1 MLTEFGVTNF
11 RKFSQ
16 LHVTNLSKLNLF
28 FGVNNVGKTSMLEA
42 VFLYACGANV
52 SPFLNYIL
60 PHRIKENNNFKIS
73 SPYQVAELVL
83 NTFHDTTAEKG
94 MQFSF
99 SGRINDEAVD
109 VNYTFQPDQIFA
121 DLIPN
126 EMGIFEAGDLG
137 QKQPELHIEIP
148 MGPQGL
154 TIPIRKISMGK
165 WTVTTT
171 KDAPMTFAM
180 EYPDF
185 FQSSFSKKPLISA
198 KIDDILAHQNEVE
211 NKKIYAALSRLRLLD
226 KIVGEMNQ
234 SFAGLGLDSIENIP
248 YPDGSEA
255 TLSCRFQ
262 DKRILPLYMLG
273 DGVRRWFNII
283 GNMAVYQRAIHCIE
297 EIDVNF
303 HHDSQREL
311 SLQLYQYAKMF
322 HNQIFTTSHSEEFL
336 YSFLMAIRD
345 KDEAERTTSLTDE
358 VRVITLRN
366 VNQTV
371 KARTLNGAEALEA
384 MDNGLELRV

>member
-1 MLTEFGVTNF
+1 
-11 RKFSQ
+11 
-16 LHVTNLSKLNLF
+16 
-28 FGVNNVGKTSMLEA
+28 
-42 VFLYACGANV
+42 
-52 SPFLNYIL
+52 
-60 PHRIKENNNFKIS
+60 
-73 SPYQVAELVL
+73 
-83 NTFHDTTAEKG
+83 
-94 MQFSF
+94 
-99 SGRINDEAVD
+99 
-109 VNYTFQPDQIFA
+109 
-121 DLIPN
+121 
-126 EMGIFEAGDLG
+126 
-137 QKQPELHIEIP
+137 
-148 MGPQGL
+148 
-154 TIPIRKISMGK
+154 
-165 WTVTTT
+165 
-171 KDAPMTFAM
+171 MTFAM

-226 KIVGEMNQ
+226 KIVDEMNR
-234 SFAGLGLDSIENIP
+234 SFVGLGLDSIENIP

-262 DKRILPLYMLG
+262 NKRILPLYMLG

-336 YSFLMAIRD
+336 YAFLTAIRD
-345 KDEAERTTSLTDE
+345 KDEIEHTSALTDE

-366 VNQTV
+366 VDQTV
-371 KARTLNGAEALEA
+371 KARTLNGTEALEA
-384 MDNGLELRV
+384 LDNGLELRV